1 MILETIGKACLIMM
15 YLLIISVISI
25 GICGIGL
32 AIMSTTESTI
42 AHWIIAIGG
51 ASNIGIILWT
61 MQDVIEGIVEL

>member
-1 MILETIGKACLIMM
+1 MILEIVAKACLIIG
-15 YLLIISVISI
+15 YILLISVISL
-25 GICGIGL
+25 GICAIGL

-51 ASNIGIILWT
+51 SSNIGVMLWT

>member
-25 GICGIGL
+25 GICAIGL

>member
-25 GICGIGL
+25 GICAVGL

-51 ASNIGIILWT
+51 SSNIGVMLWT

>member
-25 GICGIGL
+25 GICAIGL

-42 AHWIIAIGG
+42 AHWIIALVG
-51 ASNIGIILWT
+51 ASPIGVMLWT
-61 MQDVIEGIVEL
+61 IQDVIEGIVEL